1 MFCLPVLKKYHCSPS
16 VECMVPGGSWPL
28 SPQIKALAGY
38 MLQDNS
44 ATKGATSLVNKTN
57 SINLSSFLSQ
67 KNACLITQEKN
78 MDLITKTKN
87 THNVI
92 NAHKTKT
99 ITSISRIDTMINMSN
114 LSVLCINMNTVI
126 IAIIMDDVNNLSPP
140 LPPDA
145 PQVNQSSTPTKISG
159 ALAMEA
165 ICSAYIRVA
174 TNSLRRPS
182 ITLQTLPWALD
193 VNIIIDSCSRD
204 ELNTTAVFKAVK
216 VMKAFINQID
226 QFQSLSSLI
235 TILPGMIL
243 KYFTNAFNNSNV
255 CPPVAPKGTSA
266 CLRLWVQSAMPTPL
280 IKSGLQPTSITAL
293 TSSARVGSA
302 RMPTVPLLSL
312 ARLPISTR
320 RGFMTSV
327 NGSMRGILWSSK
339 TSPMSSRWLWG
350 ARVALVPERKISLDF
365 ASH

>member
-1 MFCLPVLKKYHCSPS
+1 
-16 VECMVPGGSWPL
+16 
-28 SPQIKALAGY
+28 

-182 ITLQTLPWALD
+182 ITLQTLP
-193 VNIIIDSCSRD
+193 
-204 ELNTTAVFKAVK
+204 
-216 VMKAFINQID
+216 
-226 QFQSLSSLI
+226 
-235 TILPGMIL
+235 
-243 KYFTNAFNNSNV
+243 
-255 CPPVAPKGTSA
+255 
-266 CLRLWVQSAMPTPL
+266 
-280 IKSGLQPTSITAL
+280 
-293 TSSARVGSA
+293 
-302 RMPTVPLLSL
+302 
-312 ARLPISTR
+312 
-320 RGFMTSV
+320 
-327 NGSMRGILWSSK
+327 
-339 TSPMSSRWLWG
+339 
-350 ARVALVPERKISLDF
+350 
-365 ASH
+365 